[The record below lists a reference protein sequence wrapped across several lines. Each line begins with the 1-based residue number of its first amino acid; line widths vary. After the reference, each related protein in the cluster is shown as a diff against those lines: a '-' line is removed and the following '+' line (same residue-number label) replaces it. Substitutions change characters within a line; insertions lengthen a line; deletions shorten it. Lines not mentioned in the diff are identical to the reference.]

1 MSSNSMSASDSV
13 FGHYVQQGH
22 IWEPLLS
29 ESSPLFRAVVEDD
42 ARAVEADLGSDA
54 ATKVNQFYVLL
65 YWGSRP
71 NATTT
76 EQTNTEDGGKP
87 PVTVKQRTLLM
98 IAAFHGSMRVLA
110 MLAVNG
116 ADPGIVSPDGMTA
129 CELAISSRRP
139 ETATV
144 VAYLRDAEQSLQVLR
159 GQLDGSGKLN
169 PAGLSLEALPA
180 GGVDLSNPQMRGMWN
195 IPAARQNG
203 GDAFCPDSLPYST
216 QELTKPE
223 YSTDEFRM
231 FCFKILRCCR
241 RYAHDWRACPFAHP
255 TENARRRDPREFKY
269 CSIPCPDYK
278 QGFCIRGDSCPH
290 AHGVFECWL
299 HPSRFRTQ
307 LCKDGNKCRRP
318 VCFFSHSLTELRSPT
333 HTWTPTP
340 EDLKNQPPAAPSDAA
355 AAAAEVPPVEKKTV
369 DVEVKPTETE
379 TDEKQTDLSHEETG
393 KVTSPK
399 KNGTQDAAVGA
410 TTGKKAPVPPPSGYA
425 PRMSNAFAR
434 KHGLNPKDGPSVNFQ
449 KLSGRQSA
457 ESPATASAFD
467 RRSQSFDSRI
477 APFGRA
483 SRQRR
488 MKPANHSTLDSLNF
502 SMNSLTLGGRHGSR
516 HSFSEASFAPIHQ
529 GINPPPHHPRGLQ
542 HSISGEHL
550 RSQSAILPDFAG
562 SLDSSFGL
570 LNTPPYGS
578 GSFLGLSNYNMM
590 NHSASGSFGPTR
602 SFSVQDQ
609 IMNAEMNSDPPP
621 PLGLGSDQASG
632 GFVLNAADP
641 ALALNSADNAKT

>member
-1 MSSNSMSASDSV
+1 MSASDSV
-13 FGHYVQQGH
+13 FGHYVQQGN

-42 ARAVEADLGSDA
+42 ARAVEADLGSDSA
-54 ATKVNQFYVLL
+54 SKVNNFYVLL

-71 NATTT
+71 NANAN
-76 EQTNTEDGGKP
+76 EQTNSEDGGKP

-129 CELAISSRRP
+129 CELAISSQRP

-159 GQLDGSGKLN
+159 GELDASGKLN

-195 IPAARQNG
+195 IPAPRQD
-203 GDAFCPDSLPYST
+203 GDHFSPDSLPYST

-333 HTWTPTP
+333 HTWTPSP
-340 EDLKNQPPAAPSDAA
+340 EDLKNPPRA
-355 AAAAEVPPVEKKTV
+355 VPKDPPPDGTTVEKKPAVAEIKTTV
-369 DVEVKPTETE
+369 TE
-379 TDEKQTDLSHEETG
+379 TDDKQTDLTNEETG

-399 KNGTQDAAVGA
+399 KNGTQDASGA
-410 TTGKKAPVPPPSGYA
+410 TGQKAPVPAPVPPSGFA

-457 ESPATASAFD
+457 ESPATVSPFD
-467 RRSQSFDSRI
+467 RRCKSFDSRT
-477 APFGRA
+477 APFGKA

-488 MKPANHSTLDSLNF
+488 LMKPANHSTLDSLNF
-502 SMNSLTLGGRHGSR
+502 SVNSLTLGGRHGSR
-516 HSFSEASFAPIHQ
+516 HSFSETSFAPIHQ
-529 GINPPPHHPRGLQ
+529 GINPAPHHPRGLQ
-542 HSISGEHL
+542 HSASGEHF
-550 RSQSAILPDFAG
+550 RSQSAILPDFSG

-570 LNTPPYGS
+570 LNTPAYGS
-578 GSFLGLSNYNMM
+578 ASFLGLSNYGMI
-590 NHSASGSFGPTR
+590 NHSASGSFGPAR
-602 SFSVQDQ
+602 SLSVQDQ
-609 IMNAEMNSDPPP
+609 IMNVEMGSDPPRT
-621 PLGLGSDQASG
+621 LGLSSAQASG